1 MLRELR
7 SVIAVR
13 AEETRE
19 REERA
24 LSRKQTTS
32 EKVSTEHS
40 ADRKD
45 SAETVDET
53 TESAIHNDDGAT
65 EESYCTTSQ
74 KNVTEDRP
82 ASHLEENQR
91 QSSAE
96 TEDHANAS
104 GDNTAALA
112 QRVRSAQGFPFASH
126 VALEAVAKSREMH
139 AACED
144 TFGDSDDD

>member
-32 EKVSTEHS
+32 EKVST
-40 ADRKD
+40 DRKD

-53 TESAIHNDDGAT
+53 TESAIHIDDEAT

-112 QRVRSAQGFPFASH
+112 QRIRSAQGFPFASH